1 MNEKTK
7 IEQEIVDNPCIS
19 QKTLSGVTF
28 SSDDRQFIKRQF
40 DGVYE
45 FMKDKLSDN
54 QRFLAEIIID
64 NNTAI
69 SNKFDRIYERLEKHE
84 KIIFNALKLQ
94 EEKVSDALKLQ
105 EEKVSDALKL
115 QEEKI
120 FNALKLQEEKV
131 DGILQKQI
139 INENNML
146 DILHGR
152 NAILQKQIVNENNIL
167 EILHEQ
173 DEKLVV
179 ILSGVEDNMNNINLN
194 ISEINKK
201 FNVLNKKLLKLEAR
215 IVNIEKNL
223 RM

>member
-1 MNEKTK
+1 MKDALRLVAS
-7 IEQEIVDNPCIS
+7 QIVAGKNNPNWSNKNDLCRY
-19 QKTLSGVTF
+19 LC
-28 SSDDRQFIKRQF
+28 SSD
-40 DGVYE
+40 
-45 FMKDKLSDN
+45 
-54 QRFLAEIIID
+54 
-64 NNTAI
+64 
-69 SNKFDRIYERLEKHE
+69 
-84 KIIFNALKLQ
+84 NAYML
-94 EEKVSDALKLQ
+94 
-105 EEKVSDALKL
+105 
-115 QEEKI
+115 
-120 FNALKLQEEKV
+120 
-131 DGILQKQI
+131 LQKQI

-201 FNVLNKKLLKLEAR
+201 FNVLNKKHLKLEAR

>member
-84 KIIFNALKLQ
+84 KIIFN
-94 EEKVSDALKLQ
+94 ALKLQ

-201 FNVLNKKLLKLEAR
+201 FNVLNKKHLKLEAR

>member
-84 KIIFNALKLQ
+84 KIIFN
-94 EEKVSDALKLQ
+94 ALKLQ